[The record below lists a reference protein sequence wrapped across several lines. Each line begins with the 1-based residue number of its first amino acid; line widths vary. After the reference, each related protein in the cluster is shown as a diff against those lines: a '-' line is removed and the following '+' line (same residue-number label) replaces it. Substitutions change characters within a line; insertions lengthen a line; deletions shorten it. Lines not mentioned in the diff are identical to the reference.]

1 MQHTKLLVAVSDTH
15 CGSEVGLAPP
25 ESKLAKGNIVTFGD
39 NHHQAWLWGNWLSII
54 AQIKEACG
62 RDKPALVINGDAIE
76 GRHHG
81 NDDVIAQTHQNHAEI
96 ARDAFKPLLEICGKK
111 YVVAGTYAHT
121 KRKEDY
127 VAKEIGAETKS
138 AKNKWLME
146 INGCLVD
153 CAHHMGTTSRV
164 YLEASLMSIHMGNAR
179 LNYQRSD
186 QRVPQVFIRAH
197 RHTGGW
203 FCDGRGLFCVTGA
216 WQFLTRHGYKVVTD
230 SIPHPTMML
239 LDWRD
244 CKRGEL
250 PRPHEFRAIPPQL
263 EIAKL

>member
-1 MQHTKLLVAVSDTH
+1 MSNKLLLAVSDTH

-25 ESKLAKGNIVTFGD
+25 ESKLSKGNIVSFGE
-39 NHHQAWLWGNWLSII
+39 NHHQRWLWDNWLNSINCV
-54 AQIKEACG
+54 KKVCG
-62 RDKPALVINGDAIE
+62 RDKPALLLNGDAIE

-81 NDDVIAQTHQNHAEI
+81 NEDVIAQTNQNHAEI
-96 ARDAFKPLLEICGKK
+96 AKDAFKPLLAIVGKI

-127 VAKEIGAETKS
+127 VAREIKAEGHC
-138 AKNKWLME
+138 AKNKWLLD
-146 INGCLVD
+146 INGTLVD

-179 LNYQRSD
+179 LNYLRSR
-186 QRVPQVFIRAH
+186 QRVPDVFIRSH
-197 RHTGGW
+197 RHCGGW
-203 FCDGRGLFCVTGA
+203 FCDGQGLFCVTGG

-230 SIPHPTMML
+230 SIPHPTMIL

-244 CKRGEL
+244 VSPKEL
-250 PRPHEFRAIPPQL
+250 PRVHEFRSIPPQL
-263 EIAKL
+263 EIAKV